1 MYEWNKLIQAV
12 VDEIDR
18 DAPAG
23 LPTQSRRYKPRPA
36 VPRGDFLSELHRFFC
51 AAHTKDSEL
60 VIDNRTPA

>member
-1 MYEWNKLIQAV
+1 MYEWNQLIQSV

-23 LPTQSRRYKPRPA
+23 LPAQSADISPAPRP
-36 VPRGDFLSELHRFFC
+36 RGAFLSELHRFFC